1 MNEVLMRPL
10 FRRKYLQRLKKLN
23 SFNEGGL
30 ASIKKFNQGGLSEA
44 ERRNITLAPFTAAF
58 LSGQRRPGESE
69 FSAVARALGKGVATL
84 PETKKTIA
92 AIEQSM
98 RPEDQFK
105 IMTKDEIAAA
115 NAEGANLNVDGTYQ
129 QNLSTG
135 EIKDI
140 SKRALFADPFATA
153 KATQDAKKF
162 GDITDAG
169 TKAQEN
175 VFTYNILDALAK
187 NPDLTLGQFGNL
199 TKSIETFAEGLGVDL
214 GATDLTAAN
223 VLEKFAGQKVLGDL
237 GQLKGALSE
246 KELAFIQSLNVGPG
260 TPRESLV
267 LIVDLYKKGNQRA
280 IDRAKLYNDHVAE
293 TGNPNKP
300 DKNGKTLFQKE
311 AELFSKPVLTQEI
324 KSRLEGLIPAGSKAK
339 EFERQQII
347 ANENNINTIRK
358 KFPDAKI
365 GEKYEIRGDTFV
377 KVVN

>member
-1 MNEVLMRPL
+1 MIISPYTIGTGVPALLVFCVPE
-10 FRRKYLQRLKKLN
+10 KLKEILGSSSGIVGVGIGN
-23 SFNEGGL
+23 
-30 ASIKKFNQGGLSEA
+30 
-44 ERRNITLAPFTAAF
+44 NISLTPC
-58 LSGQRRPGESE
+58 
-69 FSAVARALGKGVATL
+69 K
-84 PETKKTIA
+84 
-92 AIEQSM
+92 
-98 RPEDQFK
+98 
-105 IMTKDEIAAA
+105 TKD
-115 NAEGANLNVDGTYQ
+115 VPRY
-129 QNLSTG
+129 
-135 EIKDI
+135 K
-140 SKRALFADPFATA
+140 
-153 KATQDAKKF
+153 
-162 GDITDAG
+162 
-169 TKAQEN
+169 
-175 VFTYNILDALAK
+175 DALAK

-199 TKSIETFAEGLGVDL
+199 TKSIETFAEGIGLDL

-280 IDRAKLYNDHVAE
+280 IYRAKLYNDHVAE

-339 EFERQQII
+339 EFQRQQII